1 MGQRGVGET
10 RQAEEDTEREFKVK
24 TMRLPAGRENE
35 RRPPFKWK
43 RRRKAGCEDCE
54 PLEERVPEPEPCR
67 EIRPGGGPV
76 FAGRPN
82 SKAGGGLSLLVSP
95 EFKLCRL

>member
-1 MGQRGVGET
+1 MT
-10 RQAEEDTEREFKVK
+10 SS
-24 TMRLPAGRENE
+24 GRETE

-43 RRRKAGCEDCE
+43 RRRKGGCEDCE
-54 PLEERVPEPEPCR
+54 PLEERVQSLSPCR
-67 EIRPGGGPV
+67 EIRPGGGGPV

-82 SKAGGGLSLLVSP
+82 AAKAGGGPSLLVSP